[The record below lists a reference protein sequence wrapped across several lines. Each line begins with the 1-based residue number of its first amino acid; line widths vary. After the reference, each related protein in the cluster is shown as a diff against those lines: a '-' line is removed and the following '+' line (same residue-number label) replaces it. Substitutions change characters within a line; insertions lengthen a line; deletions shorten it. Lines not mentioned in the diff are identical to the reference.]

1 MEKIKISKNKTKQTI
16 STNKNKWT
24 KKKNKT
30 RKQRHHFQTANWVS
44 YCIFCIFH
52 IAFWRQCFGSFL
64 SLIILQFL
72 EKLRG
77 TILFL
82 VISHKN
88 TVLIKKV
95 FLFQSF
101 FRKKNIYFQKC
112 KIQNWRL
119 HIQNSF
125 LQLQLIS
132 AVSWD

>member
-1 MEKIKISKNKTKQTI
+1 MGKIKISKNKTKQTI

-24 KKKNKT
+24 KKKKKN

-101 FRKKNIYFQKC
+101 FRKKIYISKNVKYKTEDSTF
-112 KIQNWRL
+112 KIVFYNC
-119 HIQNSF
+119 S
-125 LQLQLIS
+125 
-132 AVSWD
+132 